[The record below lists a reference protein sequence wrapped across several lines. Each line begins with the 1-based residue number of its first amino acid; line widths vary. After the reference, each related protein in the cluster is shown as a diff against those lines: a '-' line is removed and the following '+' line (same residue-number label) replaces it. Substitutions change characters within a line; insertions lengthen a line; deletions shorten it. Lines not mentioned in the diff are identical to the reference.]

1 MTEIL
6 FVEVT
11 TSRLELRVCE
21 LAERIHARGER
32 LQILAPDSEQ
42 ASRLD
47 DLLWTF
53 RPDSFIPHGL
63 LEPAGDNPAL
73 PVVITTR
80 EEPVPGIRHL
90 LMLEFAAP
98 DFLHSFAEA
107 IHLVVVDNRERREAS
122 RRYWVQLR
130 EAGFALRHQKG

>member
-11 TSRLELRVCE
+11 ANRLEFRVCE
-21 LAERIHARGER
+21 LAEGIYARGER
-32 LQILAPDSEQ
+32 LHILAPDSGQ

-63 LEPAGDNPAL
+63 LKATGADPAL

-90 LMLEFAAP
+90 IMLELASPEFTR
-98 DFLHSFAEA
+98 SFVEA
-107 IHLVVVDNRERREAS
+107 IHFVVVDDPERREAS

-130 EAGFALRHQKG
+130 EAGFILRHQKR

>member
-6 FVEVT
+6 FLEVT
-11 TSRLELRVCE
+11 ANRLEFRVCE
-21 LAERIHARGER
+21 LAEGIYARGER
-32 LQILAPDSEQ
+32 LQILAPDSGQ

-63 LEPAGDNPAL
+63 LKPAGADPAL

-90 LMLEFAAP
+90 LMLEFVSP
-98 DFLHSFAEA
+98 EFMRSFVEA
-107 IHLVVVDNRERREAS
+107 ILLVVVVDHERRESS

-130 EAGFALRHQKG
+130 EAGFTLRHQKR

>member
-11 TSRLELRVCE
+11 TNRLEFRVCE
-21 LAERIHARGER
+21 LAEGIYARGER
-32 LQILAPDSEQ
+32 LQILAPDSAQ

-47 DLLWTF
+47 DLLWSF

-63 LEPAGDNPAL
+63 LKPAGANPTL
-73 PVVITTR
+73 PVVLTTR

-90 LMLEFAAP
+90 IMLELASPEFTR
-98 DFLHSFAEA
+98 SFVEA
-107 IHLVVVDNRERREAS
+107 IHFVVVDNRERREAS

-130 EAGFALRHQKG
+130 EAGFTLRHQKL